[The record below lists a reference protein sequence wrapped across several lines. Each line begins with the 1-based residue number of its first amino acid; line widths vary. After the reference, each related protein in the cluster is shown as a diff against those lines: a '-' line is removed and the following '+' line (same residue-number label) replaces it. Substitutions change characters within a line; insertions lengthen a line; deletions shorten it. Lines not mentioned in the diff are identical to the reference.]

1 MKVVIFGGSGFLGTG
16 LVTQLL
22 KDPANEITIISR
34 HAKPTNETADVT
46 WVKSDLT
53 RDAHWHASVQ
63 AADWVIDCIG
73 ILLPNWKRHVT
84 YRNGIFRPAQV
95 IIDYLSILPIE
106 RRPKFMFVSANRGP
120 FFMAPYMRAKHQV
133 EELTNKLNQA
143 QVKIVYPTVM
153 YDRSRPYSVFM
164 ALGMGF
170 LTLIPGIN
178 YLMRGFEPM
187 KLTHVTAEIVK
198 LLHGEKSFIAA
209 RRK

>member
-34 HAKPTNETADVT
+34 HDKPDSQPKTVA
-46 WVKSDLT
+46 WVKSDLL
-53 RDAHWHASVQ
+53 RDANWHQSVQ

-73 ILLPNWKRHVT
+73 ILLPNWKHHVT

-95 IIDYLSILPIE
+95 IIDFLTILPIE
-106 RRPKFMFVSANRGP
+106 SRPKFMFISANRSP
-120 FFMAPYMRAKHQV
+120 FFMAPYMHAKRQV
-133 EELTNKLNQA
+133 EQLTTKLPA
-143 QVKIVYPTVM
+143 EQVKIVYPTVM
-153 YDRSRPYSVFM
+153 YDRSRPYSVVM
-164 ALGMGF
+164 ALGMGI
-170 LTLIPGIN
+170 LTLIPGIKM
-178 YLMRGFEPM
+178 LMRGFEPM
-187 KLTHVTAEIVK
+187 KRSQATSEIVK